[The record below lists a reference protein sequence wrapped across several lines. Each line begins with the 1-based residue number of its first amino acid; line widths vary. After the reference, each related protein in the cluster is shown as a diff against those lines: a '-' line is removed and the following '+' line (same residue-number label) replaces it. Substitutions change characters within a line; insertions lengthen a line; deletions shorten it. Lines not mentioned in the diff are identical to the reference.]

1 MIQSRLSSPRVSWGN
16 YRPMSAWP
24 GILIC
29 MCQKWRAARE
39 SHRDI
44 STGLARQLQRW
55 LSICFFVFNLES
67 GNTEARG
74 VKTQCVCSRMTT
86 VVNSPKQKM
95 NGNVYDHKDPKWPH
109 YAKFTLRVPTNNDAS
124 LASQSVSE
132 LPMNDR
138 CRTAYGQTLSSGN
151 KETREQT
158 NFVSH
163 PYFSLS
169 AFSFPNIF
177 NRNWPFWHKVITQF

>member
-1 MIQSRLSSPRVSWGN
+1 MNDTEPAQLASVSWGN

-29 MCQKWRAARE
+29 MCEKWRAARE

-67 GNTEARG
+67 GNTEAR
-74 VKTQCVCSRMTT
+74 
-86 VVNSPKQKM
+86 
-95 NGNVYDHKDPKWPH
+95 
-109 YAKFTLRVPTNNDAS
+109 AKFTLRVPTNNDAS

-132 LPMNDR
+132 LPINDR

-177 NRNWPFWHKVITQF
+177 NRNWPFWYKVIIQF